1 MTALYLLLGTLFGYV
16 LSRSGCADYDF
27 VQGMFLLTSFQ
38 MYAIIGTAVAI
49 TEPGLFILKRGGRTL
64 SGAPITI
71 ERKARHRGNVFGGIL
86 FGIGWSIAGM
96 CPGPILVNVGEGK
109 VYALAAL
116 AGALAGTALFG
127 VGYTTFARIFGLPAL
142 QRPAATPAAPPV

>member
-27 VQGMFLLTSFQ
+27 VQGMFLLTRFQ
-38 MYAIIGTAVAI
+38 MYAIIGTAVAL
-49 TEPGLFILKRGGRTL
+49 TAPGLFILKRVGRTIG
-64 SGAPITI
+64 GAPITI
-71 ERKARHRGNVFGGIL
+71 ERKALHRGSVYGGIL

-96 CPGPILVNVGEGK
+96 CPGPILVNIGEGK

-116 AGALAGTALFG
+116 AGALVGTAIFG
-127 VGYTTFARIFGLPAL
+127 AGYSTFARIFGLPAP
-142 QRPAATPAAPPV
+142 QRPTATPAVPAP